1 MRNLESE
8 RMGGWNFADVYEVV
22 AQKIPDAP
30 CQVQGERVVSW
41 GDFDRRANGLARA
54 LVDAGLGRQSKV
66 AAYLYNCPEYM
77 ETYVGSFKAGLV
89 PVNTNYRYA
98 ADEIVYLF
106 DNADA
111 EAVVFHAEFGALLDG
126 VRQRLP
132 KVRSWL
138 VVDDG
143 NERPPWATPYEEAVG
158 PGAGDEP
165 ARGPWGRSGDDL
177 LLLYTG
183 GTTGMP
189 KGVMWRQ
196 HDLFRV
202 LGGGGNPILG
212 VPPAESLEEIGQR
225 ITGPGAVML
234 PACPMMHGTGQFTC
248 FINLNSGGSLVSQVD
263 RRFSA
268 EQLWQDVA
276 DHKVNALVIVGD
288 AFARPLLAALSANP
302 GRWDLSSLLV
312 ITSSGVM
319 WSQETKRG
327 LMQALPQVILFDS
340 LGSSEAVGLAQS
352 VSAAGA
358 SEETA
363 SFKIGERVK
372 VLTEDG
378 REVEPGSDE
387 IGMVSIAGLIPIG
400 YYKDPEKTAKT
411 FREVGG
417 VRYSCPGDFAQVR
430 PDGSIHLLGRGSVV
444 INTGGEKVFPEEVEE
459 VLKQHPSVC
468 DAVCVGVPD
477 DRFGEAICA
486 IVEPATGATVDADVL
501 IEHVKGR
508 LARYKAP
515 RRVLEVATIGRAP
528 NGKVDY
534 KALRAHALER
544 VEG

>member
-1 MRNLESE
+1 
-8 RMGGWNFADVYEVV
+8 MGGWNFADVYEVV
-22 AQKIPDAP
+22 ARAVPEAP
-30 CQVQGERVVSW
+30 CQIHGERVVTW
-41 GDFDRRANGLARA
+41 ADFDRRCNGLARA
-54 LVDAGLGRQSKV
+54 LIGAGLTHQSKV
-66 AAYLYNCPEYM
+66 AAYLYNCPEFM
-77 ETYVGSFKAGLV
+77 ETYVGAFKAGMA

-111 EAVVFHAEFGALLDG
+111 EAVVFHGEFAPLVEGIKD
-126 VRQRLP
+126 RLP
-132 KVRSWL
+132 KVRLWL

-143 NERPPWATPYEEAVG
+143 NPVGDWATPYEDAIA
-158 PGAGDEP
+158 AGTSDEP
-165 ARGPWGRSGDDL
+165 AQGPWGRSGDDL

-212 VPPAESLEEIGQR
+212 VPAADDLDDLASRL
-225 ITGPGAVML
+225 TGPGAVML

-248 FINLNSGGSLVSQVD
+248 FINLNAGGSLVSQVD

-268 EQLWQDVA
+268 ERLWQDVA
-276 DHKVNALVIVGD
+276 DHKANALVIVGD
-288 AFARPLLAALSANP
+288 AFARPLLAELEATP
-302 GRWDLSSLLV
+302 DRWDLSNLLV

-319 WSQETKRG
+319 WSQETKSG
-327 LMQALPQVILFDS
+327 LMKHLPDVILFDS
-340 LGSSEAVGLAQS
+340 LGSSEAVGLAQN

-372 VLTEDG
+372 VITEDG
-378 REVEPGSDE
+378 REVQPGSDE
-387 IGMVSIAGLIPIG
+387 IGMVSIAGLIPVG
-400 YYKDPEKTAKT
+400 YYKDPEKSAKT
-411 FREVGG
+411 FREVDG
-417 VRYSCPGDFAQVR
+417 VRYSTPGDFAQVLA
-430 PDGSIHLLGRGSVV
+430 DGSIHLLGRGSVV

-459 VLKQHPSVC
+459 ALKQHPAVN

-486 IVEPATGATVDADVL
+486 MVEAAPGASVDGDEL

-515 RRVLEVATIGRAP
+515 RIVLEVSTIGRAP

-534 KALRAHALER
+534 KGLRAQALER
-544 VEG
+544 LQA

>member
-1 MRNLESE
+1 
-8 RMGGWNFADVYEVV
+8 VYEVV
-22 AQKIPDAP
+22 ASKLPDAP
-30 CQVQGERVVSW
+30 CQVHGERVVTW
-41 GDFDRRANGLARA
+41 GEFDRRSNGLARA
-54 LVDAGLGRQSKV
+54 LVGAGLTSQSKV

-111 EAVVFHAEFGALLDG
+111 EAVVFHAEFAPL
-126 VRQRLP
+126 VETIRARLP
-132 KVRSWL
+132 KVRLWL
-138 VVDDG
+138 VVSDG
-143 NERPPWATPYEEAVG
+143 NPEPEWAVRYEDAIAA
-158 PGAGDEP
+158 GATDEP
-165 ARGPWGRSGDDL
+165 AVAPWGRSGDDL

-196 HDLFRV
+196 DDLFRV
-202 LGGGGNPILG
+202 LGAGGNPILG
-212 VPPAESLEEIGQR
+212 TPPAENLDEIGSR
-225 ITGPGAVML
+225 LTGPGGVML
-234 PACPMMHGTGQFTC
+234 PACPMMHGTGQFSC
-248 FINLNSGGSLVSQVD
+248 FINLNSGGCLVSQID

-268 EQLWQDVA
+268 ERLWQDVA

-288 AFARPLLAALSANP
+288 AFARPLLAELDAAP
-302 GRWDLSSLLV
+302 GRWDLTNLV
-312 ITSSGVM
+312 VISSSGVM
-319 WSQETKRG
+319 WSQETKTG
-327 LMQALPQVILFDS
+327 LMKHLPHVVLFDS
-340 LGSSEAVGLAQS
+340 LGSSEAVGLAAN

-372 VLTEDG
+372 VITEDG
-378 REVEPGSDE
+378 HEVAPGSDE
-387 IGMVSIAGLIPIG
+387 IGMVSIAGYIPVG
-400 YYKDPEKTAKT
+400 YYKDPEKSAKT
-411 FREVGG
+411 FREVDG
-417 VRYSCPGDFAQVR
+417 VRYSTPGDYAQVLA
-430 PDGSIHLLGRGSVV
+430 DGTIHLLGRGSVV

-459 VLKQHPSVC
+459 ALKQHATVN

-477 DRFGEAICA
+477 DRFGEVICA
-486 IVEPATGATVDADVL
+486 LVEPSAGSTIDGDEL

-515 RRVLEVATIGRAP
+515 RLVLEVDTIGRAP

-534 KALRAHALER
+534 KGLRAQALER
-544 VEG
+544 VQG